1 MRPGRGQENNKN
13 TRDEAYISVDTEAA
27 GPIPGEYSMLS
38 LGACLVTAPEITFY
52 TEFKPINNH
61 FVPAALKVGG
71 LTLEQLAITGR
82 PPAEAMRDF
91 HHWIAETA
99 NNRTPVFVGFNA
111 SFDWAFVN
119 WYFHV
124 FLGENP
130 FGIGALDIKAYY
142 MGLAGCLW
150 RETTSRQLPQQ
161 FQPTHQST
169 HHALDDAIAQA
180 QIFRKL
186 LEAAQR
192 GANRESL

>member
-1 MRPGRGQENNKN
+1 MTGPGRGQENNNN
-13 TRDEAYISVDTEAA
+13 TRDEAYVSVDIEAA

-38 LGACLVTAPEITFY
+38 LGACLVTTPEVTFY
-52 TEFKPINNH
+52 TEFKPMNKH

-71 LTLEQLAITGR
+71 LTLEQLATTGH

-91 HHWIAETA
+91 NNWIREAA
-99 NNRTPVFVGFNA
+99 NNQTPVFVGFNA

-124 FLGENP
+124 FLGKNP

-142 MGLAGCLW
+142 MGLAGCRW
-150 RETTSRQLPQQ
+150 RETTSSQLPQQ
-161 FQPTHQST
+161 FQPTHN
-169 HHALDDAIAQA
+169 ALDDAIAQA

-192 GANRESL
+192 SANKEGL